1 MHRGLRRKARRSR
14 LPTAG
19 VRIVAGSQQQLRRTG
34 VPGWSSDAVTSRTE
48 ILECCMNVISPAAA
62 APCPLDQVNRWFRAP
77 RPNGLWVSDLI
88 FSIRDKLRRGTARE

>member
-1 MHRGLRRKARRSR
+1 
-14 LPTAG
+14 
-19 VRIVAGSQQQLRRTG
+19 
-34 VPGWSSDAVTSRTE
+34 
-48 ILECCMNVISPAAA
+48 MNVISPAAA